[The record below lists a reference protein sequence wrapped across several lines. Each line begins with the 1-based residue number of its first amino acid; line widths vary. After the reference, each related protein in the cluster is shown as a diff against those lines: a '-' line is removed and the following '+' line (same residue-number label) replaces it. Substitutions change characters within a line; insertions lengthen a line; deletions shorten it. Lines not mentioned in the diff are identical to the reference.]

1 MALILGIESSCD
13 ETAAAIVRDG
23 CEVLSNV
30 VATQHELHERYSGVV
45 PEIASRA
52 HLERILPVIK
62 DCLDE
67 ADIRLDD
74 VDAIAV
80 GHEPGLI
87 GSLLVGLGAAKALA
101 WSTGLPLIGVNH
113 VWAHLWSPCLEKHSI
128 DFPALGLVASGGHT
142 AMYLLES
149 PTRMQVIGS
158 TIDDAIG
165 EAFDKAA
172 TILEAGYPGGPAI
185 EALAVQGDPE
195 AMKLPVAR
203 LGEILDFSFSGLKT
217 ALLYGVRGRPEGRG
231 RNVTYPRSISDLQP
245 SQRADAAASFQKAAV
260 TAIVRNLRRALER
273 HEVRSLLAG
282 GGVTANTSLRLGLNE
297 VAQAHSIELRLAE
310 PAYCVDNAAM
320 IAGLGDALHA
330 AGIRHGMDLA
340 AAARVVH

>member
-23 CEVLSNV
+23 REVLSNV
-30 VATQHELHERYSGVV
+30 VATQHGLHERYSGVV

-52 HLERILPVIK
+52 HLERILPVIMES
-62 DCLDE
+62 LVE
-67 ADIRLDD
+67 ADTSLDQL
-74 VDAIAV
+74 DAIAV

-113 VWAHLWSPCLEKHSI
+113 VWAHLWSPCLERSPI
-128 DFPALGLVASGGHT
+128 DFPAIGIVASGGHT
-142 AMYLLES
+142 AIYLLQS
-149 PTRMQVIGS
+149 ATVMTPIGS

-185 EALAVQGDPE
+185 EQLAAKGD
-195 AMKLPVAR
+195 AMAMTLPVAR
-203 LGEILDFSFSGLKT
+203 LENELDFSFSGLKT
-217 ALLYGVRGRPEGRG
+217 ALLYGVRGRPKGRG
-231 RNVTYPRSISDLQP
+231 RQVTYPRSINELTVSD
-245 SQRADAAASFQKAAV
+245 RADAAASFQHAAIRAV
-260 TAIVRNLRRALER
+260 DQNLRRALEM
-273 HEVRSLLAG
+273 HQVKSLLAG
-282 GGVTANTSLRLGLNE
+282 GGVTANIALRDAMENLSRERG
-297 VAQAHSIELRLAE
+297 IELRLAL

-320 IAGLGDALHA
+320 IAGLADALHEQ
-330 AGIRHGMDLA
+330 GVHHGMDLP
-340 AAARVVH
+340 AAARVTH